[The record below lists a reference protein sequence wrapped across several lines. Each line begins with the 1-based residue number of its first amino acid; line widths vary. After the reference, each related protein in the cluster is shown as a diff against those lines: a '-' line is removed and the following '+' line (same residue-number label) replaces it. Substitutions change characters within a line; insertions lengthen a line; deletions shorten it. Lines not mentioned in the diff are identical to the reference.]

1 MNGWQLF
8 YIIVL
13 GVGAVQGIVMGG
25 LLWSKAKPRYYA
37 NRFLAALLFFFS
49 YRLAAELL
57 AMLGVLTYTSP
68 LYHILIEFNWVY
80 GGLLYFY
87 VKSYL
92 NPNWRLQR
100 HDATHLLPV
109 VIEFVLSNY
118 VKVQNFY
125 WDGTPES
132 LSWLGYWSYVAW
144 NHTPF
149 QVTVFCGLMIFYGI
163 LALKEVKKAVQEKE
177 RWLDGTTTWLQQVLW
192 IYMLFSVLA
201 LFFAFVDY
209 LFFDYAFQPFYIY
222 PLYAGMAILTYG
234 LGLIGFA
241 HRNDALPKA
250 GRIDVDALVDVDQVL
265 AELKTAMEQRH
276 LYRNPTLTLNE
287 LAQDVEVKPYV
298 LTQVL
303 NSRLKKSF
311 NDYVNSYRI
320 EEVLRLMKSPDHQAF
335 TLTALAFEAGF
346 NSKATFNRIF
356 RKITGKT
363 PSEMK
368 KAIDGSTI

>member
-1 MNGWQLF
+1 MGGWHLV
-8 YIIVL
+8 YTIVL
-13 GVGAVQGIVMGG
+13 VVGAVQGLVMSG
-25 LLWSKAKPRYYA
+25 LLWTKVKPRFYA
-37 NRFLAALLFFFS
+37 NRFLALLLFFFA
-49 YRLAAELL
+49 YRLVAELL
-57 AMLGVLTYTSP
+57 AVLGILTYESP
-68 LYHILIEFNWVY
+68 LYHVFIEFNWVY

-87 VKSYL
+87 VRSYL
-92 NPNWRLQR
+92 NPGWRLQSQ
-100 HDATHLLPV
+100 DAVHLIPV
-109 VIEFVLSNY
+109 AIEFVFSNY
-118 VKVQNFY
+118 VKTQNFY

-132 LSWLGYWSYVAW
+132 LSWPGYWSYIVW

-149 QVTVFCGLMIFYGI
+149 QVAVFCGLMIFYGM
-163 LALKEVKKAVQEKE
+163 LTLSTMKKAFSDQEGARAKN
-177 RWLDGTTTWLQQVLW
+177 RWLYQLVW
-192 IYMLFSVLA
+192 IYILFSVFVL
-201 LFFAFVDY
+201 LFGLIDF
-209 LFFDYAFQPFYIY
+209 LFFDYAFQPLYIY

-250 GRIDVDALVDVDQVL
+250 GRIDVDALVDIDQVL
-265 AELKTAMEQRH
+265 AELTTAMEQRH

-287 LAQDVEVKPYV
+287 LAQDVEVKPYI

-311 NDYVNSYRI
+311 NDYVNTYRI

-368 KAIDGSTI
+368 KAIDGSTN